1 MKNEFL
7 SKVFKWFGLG
17 LLITFIVSYLVS
29 NNLMLL
35 SLIFNGYGYIIILI
49 LEIVLAIWLTTRIR
63 KMDSKLTKILYIG
76 YTALTGLTFSSIFI
90 IYEITSIIWIFL
102 VSAII
107 FFVFA
112 MIGKNEK
119 IDLSKFGIYLFIGL
133 IGIILLNIIN
143 IFIVNNTLDII
154 LCIIGLIIFIAYVA
168 YDINKIIKYYDDT
181 DNLAVIG
188 AFELYLD
195 FINIFIKLLRLFGK
209 ERK

>member
-143 IFIVNNTLDII
+143 IFIMNNTLDII

>member
-112 MIGKNEK
+112 LIGKNEK

>member
-112 MIGKNEK
+112 LIGKNEK

-143 IFIVNNTLDII
+143 IFIMNNTLDII

>member
-7 SKVFKWFGLG
+7 SKVFRWFGLG

-107 FFVFA
+107 FFIFA
-112 MIGKNEK
+112 IIGKNEK

-133 IGIILLNIIN
+133 IGIILLI
-143 IFIVNNTLDII
+143 
-154 LCIIGLIIFIAYVA
+154 
-168 YDINKIIKYYDDT
+168 
-181 DNLAVIG
+181 
-188 AFELYLD
+188 
-195 FINIFIKLLRLFGK
+195 
-209 ERK
+209 

>member
-63 KMDSKLTKILYIG
+63 KMDSKLTKILYIS

-112 MIGKNEK
+112 LIGKNEK

-143 IFIVNNTLDII
+143 IFIMNNTLDII

-181 DNLAVIG
+181 DNMAVIG